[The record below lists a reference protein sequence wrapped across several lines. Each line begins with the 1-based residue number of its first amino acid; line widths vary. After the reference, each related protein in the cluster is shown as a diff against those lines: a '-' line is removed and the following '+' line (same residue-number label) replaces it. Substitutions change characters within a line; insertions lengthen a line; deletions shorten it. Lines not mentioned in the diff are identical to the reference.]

1 MRRPTIT
8 VLFLLLVT
16 FAFGCGN
23 RVHYEKVD
31 PQGRFV
37 SERYQFCLQTPKDWE
52 VRERVQS
59 SEVVCLSHRSGPDDS
74 FRENLVVG
82 VEPLTETLT
91 SEQYAE
97 KKKAELG
104 TSAEVVESD
113 FSGELPHMTYRHS
126 LDGQSIE
133 VLAYFRSHQVGGAY
147 YGLSFLFSQRAEDF
161 AESRPVFEEAAS
173 TFKFG
178 DTECAEM
185 RKLGSYPADLPTPE
199 VTRSPAP

>member
-1 MRRPTIT
+1 MRRPAIT
-8 VLFLLLVT
+8 VLFLLLMT
-16 FAFGCGN
+16 FASGCGQQ
-23 RVHYEKVD
+23 VHYEKID
-31 PQGRFV
+31 PKGRFV
-37 SERYQFCLQTPKDWE
+37 SERYQFCLQTPEDWE

-59 SEVVCLSHRSGPDDS
+59 SEVVCLSRRSGPNDP

-82 VEPLTETLT
+82 VEPLTESLT

-97 KKKAELG
+97 KKQSELG
-104 TSAEVVESD
+104 SQAEVVDSQL
-113 FSGELPHMTYRHS
+113 SGDLPHLTYRHS
-126 LDGQSIE
+126 LDGQPIE

-161 AESRPVFEEAAS
+161 AESRPIFEEAAS

-178 DTECAEM
+178 DAECAEM